1 MLLLV
6 EDTMLYRNEVP
17 SAEVTTAL
25 YISYKNCNLLLID
38 VIRTDD
44 WAAVVRALVSPRAF

>member
-17 SAEVTTAL
+17 STEVTTAL
-25 YISYKNCNLLLID
+25 YISYETCNLVLID
-38 VIRTDD
+38 VIGTDD
-44 WAAVVRALVSPRAF
+44 GAAVVRALVSLRAF